1 MLHCGERELIIG
13 KMIIVKEHKTW
24 GNGMNTYIFLYP
36 ETSFFEVNLVAY
48 FMKTRGNIYIVAE
61 EEHQVICT
69 NEGIKIQRD
78 ISLTQVELESI
89 DVFIICGG
97 EINNIINK
105 QLLFKIINWC
115 IENKKIVGGICAG
128 RNVITDAEG
137 VLTFPEKTYILDN
150 IVLSPGNE
158 YVDFALTVGK
168 LADIF
173 VDEEDYNETIDYFKY
188 FKNID

>member
-1 MLHCGERELIIG
+1 
-13 KMIIVKEHKTW
+13 
-24 GNGMNTYIFLYP
+24 MNTYIFLYP